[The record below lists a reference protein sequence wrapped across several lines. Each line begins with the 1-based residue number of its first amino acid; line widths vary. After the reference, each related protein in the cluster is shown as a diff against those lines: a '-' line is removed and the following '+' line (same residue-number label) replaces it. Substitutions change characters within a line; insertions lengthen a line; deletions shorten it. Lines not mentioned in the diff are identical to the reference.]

1 MRRRFAYILLAL
13 YLCTATEAYQLLKLP
28 LLAVHFI
35 QHCKEDP
42 KMTVLAFLEMHYAE
56 AVVYDDDWQQDMQL
70 PFKTCSHGEI
80 SLSAGL
86 RSEPIVLQFPQ
97 ALPLVAF
104 LRPHIPDMHGITHNT
119 KIFQPPKLSAA

>member
-1 MRRRFAYILLAL
+1 MRRRFAFILLAL

-42 KMTVLAFLEMHYAE
+42 TMTLLAFLEMHYAE
-56 AVVYDDDWQQDMQL
+56 EVVYDDDWQEDMQL

-80 SLSAGL
+80 SLSASL
-86 RSEPIVLQFPQ
+86 RSEPIVLQFP
-97 ALPLVAF
+97 AVFPLVAF
-104 LRPHIPDMHGITHNT
+104 LRPNIPDMHGIAHHA
-119 KIFQPPKLSAA
+119 KIFQPPRLKTA